1 MVLTSFKSETRC
13 DRRPACCSRPRSTS
27 YREVFARADY
37 FDFALNSVVISVG
50 GTVLALVFA
59 IPAAYAMAF
68 HPTER
73 TRGTLLWM
81 LSTKMLP
88 PVGVLVPIYLLFRT
102 AGLLDTR
109 SGLIMIY
116 ALMNLPI
123 VVWMLFTFYKEV
135 PNEILEAGRMDGAR
149 TWGEVWYLLLP
160 LTLPGVASTGLLS
173 LILCWN
179 EAFWSLNLTSAGAA
193 PLTAFIA
200 SFSSPEGLFFA
211 KLSAASTMAV
221 APILV
226 FGWFS
231 QRQLVQRPDVRRGEV
246 RRPRMATLTLRDMR
260 KSYGPVEVIKGVDLD
275 IADREFVV
283 FVGPSGCGKS
293 TLLRMIAG
301 LEEITS
307 GDLLIDGKRV
317 NEVGPADRGLAM
329 VFQSYALYPHMTVR
343 QNMGFALR
351 LARVPRAERDRKV
364 EEAARI
370 LQLEPYLE
378 RRPKE
383 LSGGQRQRVA
393 IGRAIVRNPRCSCS
407 TSRCPTSTPRCAA
420 RCASNWRGCTRN
432 STRR

>member
-1 MVLTSFKSETRC
+1 MKETPLERLLATVFGWLVALRLFFPIAWMVLTSFKSERDAVSPQLLFT
-13 DRRPACCSRPRSTS
+13 PTLES
-27 YREVFARADY
+27 YHEVFARADY
-37 FDFALNSVVISVG
+37 LTFALNSIVISVG
-50 GTVLALVFA
+50 GTILALLFA
-59 IPAAYAMAF
+59 IPAAYSMAF
-68 HPTER
+68 HPTLR

-109 SGLIMIY
+109 SGLVMIY

-135 PNEILEAGRMDGAR
+135 PNEILEAGRMDGAQ
-149 TWGEVWYLLLP
+149 TAGEVWYLLLP

-231 QRQLVQRPDVRRGEV
+231 QRQLVQG
-246 RRPRMATLTLRDMR
+246 LTFGAV
-260 KSYGPVEVIKGVDLD
+260 K
-275 IADREFVV
+275 
-283 FVGPSGCGKS
+283 
-293 TLLRMIAG
+293 
-301 LEEITS
+301 
-307 GDLLIDGKRV
+307 
-317 NEVGPADRGLAM
+317 
-329 VFQSYALYPHMTVR
+329 
-343 QNMGFALR
+343 
-351 LARVPRAERDRKV
+351 
-364 EEAARI
+364 
-370 LQLEPYLE
+370 
-378 RRPKE
+378 
-383 LSGGQRQRVA
+383 
-393 IGRAIVRNPRCSCS
+393 
-407 TSRCPTSTPRCAA
+407 
-420 RCASNWRGCTRN
+420 
-432 STRR
+432 